1 MQWVQLPPELKQG
14 LQKANIVSN
23 QLLTQQLLERQRAN
37 VTSYLQL
44 AHLRLSNSLTSQ
56 QNFRNQGNNTHDMLE
71 YHQLIKKSI
80 QVTAD

>member
-1 MQWVQLPPELKQG
+1 MYSKQKLILSDLVIFFLYDMQWVQLPPELKQG

-56 QNFRNQGNNTHDMLE
+56 P
-71 YHQLIKKSI
+71 
-80 QVTAD
+80 